1 MVIFMAK
8 KRQSETISQQKK
20 AREEF
25 LKLKQMQN
33 GEVAPPPKPSEVEVL
48 PSTPKEKW
56 QNFWYHTKWQVIAT
70 IALIAFLA
78 VTVSQCMSKTDWD
91 MQIVYFTYSPVLDQ
105 QLDAVADYFESNSKD
120 LNGDGEVNISVINCS
135 LSTNKYDVQFDQAKL
150 TKLQALI
157 ASEPKAVLFIT
168 DKESMEFFSTDT
180 FKNFFKNEP
189 LPLNDKFY
197 RACRQSGL
205 PQGLQIS
212 SREISNTLLEKDKVA
227 HKVYKEAQNILEKLK

>member
-20 AREEF
+20 ARAEF

-70 IALIAFLA
+70 VTLVAILA
-78 VTVSQCMSKTDWD
+78 VTISQCMGKTDWD
-91 MQIVYFTYSPVLDQ
+91 MQIVYFTYSPVLDE
-105 QLDAVADYFESNSKD
+105 QLEAVADYFEGQCKD
-120 LNGDGEVNISVINCS
+120 LNGDGEVNIAVVNCS

-150 TKLQALI
+150 TKLQAII
-157 ASEPKAVLFIT
+157 ASEPKAILFIT
-168 DKESMEFFSTDT
+168 DTESIKFFSTDT
-180 FKNFFKNEP
+180 FKNFFKDKP
-189 LPLNDKFY
+189 LPLNDNFY
-197 RACRQSGL
+197 KACKQSNL
-205 PQGLQIS
+205 PEGLQIS
-212 SREISNTLLEKDKVA
+212 SREISNTLLENDKQA
-227 HKVYKEAQNILEKLK
+227 AKVYKEAQNILKKVK

>member
-1 MVIFMAK
+1 MAK

-20 AREEF
+20 ARAEF

-33 GEVAPPPKPSEVEVL
+33 GEVTPPPKPSEVEVL
-48 PSTPKEKW
+48 PATPKEKW

-70 IALIAFLA
+70 ITLIAILA
-78 VTVSQCMSKTDWD
+78 VTVSQCMGRTDWD

-105 QLDAVADYFESNSKD
+105 QLEVVADFFESKSTD
-120 LNGDGEVNISVINCS
+120 LNSDGEINIQVVNCS
-135 LSTNKYDVQFDQAKL
+135 LSTNRSDVQFDQAKL

-157 ASEPKAVLFIT
+157 ASDPEAILFIT
-168 DKESMEFFSTDT
+168 DKESMKFFSTDT

-205 PQGLQIS
+205 PEGLQIS
-212 SREISNTLLEKDKVA
+212 SREISNTLLEKNKQA
-227 HKVYKEAQNILEKLK
+227 AKVYKEAQKILEKLK

>member
-1 MVIFMAK
+1 MAK

-33 GEVAPPPKPSEVEVL
+33 GEITPPPKPSEIEVL

-56 QNFWYHTKWQVIAT
+56 QNFWYHTKIQVIAIVVI
-70 IALIAFLA
+70 IAIL
-78 VTVSQCMSKTDWD
+78 VVCVNQCMGRTNWD

-105 QLDAVADYFESNSKD
+105 QLEVVADYFESQSKD
-120 LNGDGEVNISVINCS
+120 LNGDGEVNIFVVNCS
-135 LSTNKYDVQFDQAKL
+135 LSTKKRDVQYDQATL

-157 ASEPKAVLFIT
+157 ASEPKAILFIT
-168 DKESMEFFSTDT
+168 DKESMKFFSTDT

-197 RACRQSGL
+197 KACKQSNL
-205 PQGLQIS
+205 PEGLQIS
-212 SREISNTLLEKDKVA
+212 SREISKTLLEKDKVA
-227 HKVYKEAQNILEKLK
+227 AKVYKEAQNILEKIK